1 MYDEK
6 NIGKIVRRLRGPLS
20 LREFGEKCGISHTTI
35 DNIEK
40 GIDFR
45 TGKPTQAKIAT
56 IQKIA
61 DACGVSI
68 SYIIGEGPITEGEP
82 ENGVS
87 YFRNGYKMFFQLT
100 EQQIEYLDMFFEAC
114 DRQNLKT
121 DA

>member
-1 MYDEK
+1 MRDEK
-6 NIGKIVRRLRGPLS
+6 DIGKIVRELRGGLS

-61 DACGVSI
+61 DACGVQI
-68 SYIIGEGPITEGEP
+68 SFIIGEDSQIPLQ
-82 ENGVS
+82 NGIVICRDGS
-87 YFRNGYKMFFQLT
+87 EERLPMTKEQLALFDAFLAAYKK
-100 EQQIEYLDMFFEAC
+100 
-114 DRQNLKT
+114 NN
-121 DA
+121 